1 MHGPGGDRKKIN
13 EKRTWDDHKE
23 VERER
28 GMRGAIP
35 GGGFKEYSILNA
47 QKLDEEFVRGIR
59 SRPAVTTRDSIF
71 VKVQKIIDHGSG
83 RAAIKIK
90 GKYFTI

>member
-1 MHGPGGDRKKIN
+1 MRSGPGTIIKKWN
-13 EKRTWDDHKE
+13 EGEGCVEQFLVGASKNIRYSMHKS
-23 VERER
+23 ER
-28 GMRGAIP
+28 
-35 GGGFKEYSILNA
+35 
-47 QKLDEEFVRGIR
+47 LDEEFVRGIR

-90 GKYFTI
+90 GKYFTV